1 MVDFPDKKY
10 QVIYADPPWSYRDK
24 CAAGNRGAGFKYQVQ
39 DIEWIKSLP
48 VADIADDNCVL
59 FLWATMPLLQEA
71 LDTIAAWGFRYRTV
85 AFNWVKKN
93 KIKDSWFWGMG
104 NYTRS
109 NSEVCLLAVKGKN
122 PPKRISNSVHSVVDA
137 RIEAHS
143 KKPDEVRDRIVK
155 LMGDVPRIEL
165 FARQQTEGWDAWGN
179 EA

>member
-1 MVDFPDKKY
+1 MVDFPNKKY

-24 CAAGNRGAGFKYQVQ
+24 CAAGNRGAGFKYETQ
-39 DIEWIKSLP
+39 DIDWIKSLP
-48 VADIADDNCVL
+48 VVDIADDNCVL

-71 LDTIAAWGFRYRTV
+71 LDTIAAWGFKYKTV
-85 AFNWVKKN
+85 GFTWVKKN

-143 KKPDEVRDRIVK
+143 KKPDEVRDRIVR

-165 FARQQTEGWDAWGN
+165 FARNHTEGWDVWGN
-179 EA
+179 EV

>member
-1 MVDFPDKKY
+1 MIDFPDKKY
-10 QVIYADPPWSYRDK
+10 QVIYADPPWQYKDK
-24 CAAGNRGAGFKYQVQ
+24 QNARSRGASYKYQVQ

-48 VADIADDNCVL
+48 VADISDDNCVL
-59 FLWATMPLLQEA
+59 FLWVTFPMLPDA
-71 LDTIAAWGFRYRTV
+71 LAVISAWGFKYRTV

-137 RIEAHS
+137 RIKAHS
-143 KKPDEVRDRIVK
+143 KKPDEVRDRIVH

-165 FARQQTEGWDAWGN
+165 FARNHTEGWDVWGN
-179 EA
+179 EV

>member
-1 MVDFPDKKY
+1 MIDFPDKKY

-71 LDTIAAWGFRYRTV
+71 LDTIAAWGFKYKT
-85 AFNWVKKN
+85 AGFAWIKQN
-93 KIKDSWFWGMG
+93 KIQDTPFWGMG
-104 NYTRS
+104 NWTRS
-109 NSEVCLLAVKGKN
+109 NTEICLLAVKGK
-122 PPKRISNSVHSVVDA
+122 PQRVGKGVHSVDMSK
-137 RIEAHS
+137 IEAHS
-143 KKPDEVRDRIVK
+143 KKPVEVRDRIVR

-165 FARQQTEGWDAWGN
+165 FARNHTEGWDVWGN
-179 EA
+179 EV